1 MKQKQANALKKRLA
15 TNLSMYRTARRN
27 SLVAFS
33 QELDISRSQLQAY
46 LKGTGNPTL
55 GIIEDMAKNLDVPPH
70 SLLAG
75 PEAAIQA
82 CVSQLSEQDKM
93 DLERALLIL
102 LAFLESSKSLSK
114 SCSKQEE

>member
-15 TNLSMYRTARRN
+15 TNLSMYRATRRS
-27 SLVAFS
+27 SLMAFS

-55 GIIEDMAKNLDVPPH
+55 GIIEDMAKNLGVPPH
-70 SLLAG
+70 SLLSG
-75 PEAAIQA
+75 PESAIQA
-82 CVSQLSEQDKM
+82 YISQLSEQDKT

-102 LAFLESSKSLSK
+102 LAFLETSRSLDESNSHK
-114 SCSKQEE
+114 EK